1 MSTYYPNLR
10 MQAADTHVP
19 ARDTTGRPPARVPAT
34 RS

>member
-1 MSTYYPNLR
+1 MSTSYPDLR

-19 ARDTTGRPPARVPAT
+19 ERDTTGRPPARVSAT